1 MKLTLADFIAMNV
14 RSFPD
19 RQAIEVLG
27 AAPESYTYREMWLR
41 VSALADA
48 LREVEPGPHGPVAA
62 TLLGNGT
69 DALLIYLAGQLAGCA
84 IVPVNTRL
92 AHPEILHI
100 VNDSGASRIFSGGDL
115 LPMAERVAG
124 RSGPR
129 RHGHRPRPA
138 AHPGPPARPGHP

>member
-48 LREVEPGPHGPVAA
+48 LREVGPGPHGPLAA

-69 DALLIYLAGQLAGCA
+69 DALL
-84 IVPVNTRL
+84 
-92 AHPEILHI
+92 
-100 VNDSGASRIFSGGDL
+100 
-115 LPMAERVAG
+115 PMAVGVAAAADHAVTVIDPAPLPTPG
-124 RSGPR
+124 RLRDPAIPDPAKGDRMAAVFYTSGTTGAPK
-129 RHGHRPRPA
+129 GA
-138 AHPGPPARPGHP
+138 AMSNDTWLINAMRWS